1 MAMTREN
8 SQAPESGEQELVS
21 APMRSLYEIT
31 KLRNIRSSMKSESRS
46 IGSYVEDDFISR
58 GVLSIDRAEELFGFF
73 NQTMNQYLWG
83 GIALKHDSLNSVRS
97 SSSLLSAAVLTVS
110 ALHVPGKD
118 EIFDTCYNEFV
129 TVVSNSMLN
138 RYHSLD
144 EIRGLCI
151 GAFWLSDLS
160 WKLSGHAVRIATEIN
175 LHQSLQKLL
184 RGASDEY
191 ERAQLWYLLYVLD
204 HHFSIAYQRPPIIHE
219 NQAIRSYE
227 LFLQCPSTV
236 PGDVRLVCQVAL
248 FAVLTKAHNAFGS
261 DIEPLSEQDF
271 ILLRAFN
278 VEVEQWRLLWQ
289 PRSGKPK
296 LPFFMASFPNRIRSG

>member
-1 MAMTREN
+1 MDLQTAQLQAAVSDLLRVNNLQNLAAYGHGGSRSDDATISPSHIVTESTMAMTREN

-31 KLRNIRSSMKSESRS
+31 KLRNIRSSMKSETRPM
-46 IGSYVEDDFISR
+46 GSNMEDDFVSR
-58 GVLSIDRAEELFGFF
+58 GILPIDRAEELFGFF
-73 NQTMNQYLWG
+73 DQTMNQYLWG
-83 GIALKHDSLNSVRS
+83 GIALKHDNLNSIRS

-118 EIFDTCYNEFV
+118 EIFNTCYNEFV

-175 LHQSLQKLL
+175 LH
-184 RGASDEY
+184 
-191 ERAQLWYLLYVLD
+191 
-204 HHFSIAYQRPPIIHE
+204 
-219 NQAIRSYE
+219 
-227 LFLQCPSTV
+227 
-236 PGDVRLVCQVAL
+236 
-248 FAVLTKAHNAFGS
+248 
-261 DIEPLSEQDF
+261 
-271 ILLRAFN
+271 
-278 VEVEQWRLLWQ
+278 
-289 PRSGKPK
+289 
-296 LPFFMASFPNRIRSG
+296 